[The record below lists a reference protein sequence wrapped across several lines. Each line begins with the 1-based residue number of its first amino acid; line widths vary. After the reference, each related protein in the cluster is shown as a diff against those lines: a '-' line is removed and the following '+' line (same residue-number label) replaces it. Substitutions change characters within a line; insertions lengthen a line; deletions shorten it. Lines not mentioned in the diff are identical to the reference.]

1 MLRPYQRVTLKYI
14 GQELNL
20 SQTEVEILLI
30 DLISSNKLKALLDQP
45 QGLLLL
51 ENNQIS
57 AVQEPILQWMNTI
70 EMLGKNM
77 VDQYC

>member
-57 AVQEPILQWMNTI
+57 AVQEPILQWMNAI
-70 EMLGKNM
+70 EIMGKNII
-77 VDQYC
+77 DQYC

>member
-51 ENNQIS
+51 ENNQTS
-57 AVQEPILQWMNTI
+57 VVQEPILQWMNAI
-70 EMLGKNM
+70 EILGKNM